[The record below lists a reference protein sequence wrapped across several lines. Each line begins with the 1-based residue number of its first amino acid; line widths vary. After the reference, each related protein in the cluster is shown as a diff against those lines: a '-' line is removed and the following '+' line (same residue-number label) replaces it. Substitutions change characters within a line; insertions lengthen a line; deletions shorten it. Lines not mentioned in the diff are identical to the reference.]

1 MIASA
6 PAAPL
11 APWLGGKKYLAARII
26 ARIAQI
32 PHHCYAEPFVGMGGV
47 FLRKPPSPVEVIND
61 RAGDVVNLFRIVR
74 EHPDELARQ
83 FDVAVA
89 ARSVFQR
96 LVATPP
102 DTLTDVQRAARFAYL
117 QRLSFGGKPV
127 NAGRHGSNLHVDRRA
142 SFSAAR
148 MGRLI
153 GLAHRRL
160 DGVTIEGLD
169 WGDFLRRY
177 DRPTTLFYLDPPY
190 WGHETD
196 YGADLFARDDFERL
210 AARLQALRG
219 RFLLSLNDQPDV
231 RELFAWARIDTVET
245 RYSVNPRANRRV
257 TELLNQ
263 LLTLPFMP
271 RAIA

>member
-6 PAAPL
+6 SAAPL

-47 FLRKPPSPVEVIND
+47 FLRKPPSRVEVIND

-117 QRLSFGGKPV
+117 QRLSFGGKPAHALSAGQMGI
-127 NAGRHGSNLHVDRRA
+127 NANHRA
-142 SFSAAR
+142 RFSASR
-148 MGRLI
+148 MRRLI
-153 GLAHRRL
+153 TLAHGRL
-160 DGVTIEGLD
+160 DGVTIEGLSWD
-169 WGDFLRRY
+169 DFIRRY
-177 DRPTTLFYLDPPY
+177 DRQNTLFYLDPPY

-196 YGADLFARDDFERL
+196 YGAGLFARTDFAEI
-210 AARLQALRG
+210 AAQLRGLRG

-231 RELFAWARIDTVET
+231 RELFGWATIDTVET
-245 RYSVNPRANRRV
+245 RYSVNPRATRRV
-257 TELLNQ
+257 TELL
-263 LLTLPFMP
+263 
-271 RAIA
+271 ISS